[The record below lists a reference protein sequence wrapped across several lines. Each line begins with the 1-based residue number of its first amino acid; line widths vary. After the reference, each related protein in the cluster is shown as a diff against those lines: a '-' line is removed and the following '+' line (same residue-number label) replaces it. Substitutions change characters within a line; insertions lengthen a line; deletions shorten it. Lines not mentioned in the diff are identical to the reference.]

1 MTSRALALG
10 LLTVVAVAAVWAVFR
25 ARPALVGEEEVR
37 SAVLTTL
44 ARETPERFLVAG
56 RLTSGLT
63 TESARRWRVRVLD
76 LEAGR
81 ATVTVSLPGEVTY
94 GFPLDALTADDIRYL
109 DGQVVEIA
117 MPDLEVFAV
126 EAVLEEAVVEAS
138 VTGAARLT
146 PALTEQSLQTALR
159 RVRPALRAQAE
170 AHLADVRQP
179 RVNAAG
185 ALRAMLDPALVAAG
199 VVGPVTYRFVLAP
212 GDTLEMPASGRQGGE

>member
-1 MTSRALALG
+1 MRTRLAAL
-10 LLTVVAVAAVWAVFR
+10 LLLLVVAVAAVWAVFR

-37 SAVLTTL
+37 SAVLMTL

-56 RLTSGLT
+56 RLSSGLT
-63 TESARRWRVRVLD
+63 TESARRWRVRLLD

-109 DGQVVEIA
+109 DGQVVEIDV
-117 MPDLEVFAV
+117 PQLEVFAV
-126 EAVLEEAVVEAS
+126 EAVLEEAVVEAT
-138 VTGAARLT
+138 VTGTARLT
-146 PALTEQSLQTALR
+146 PSLTEQSLQTALR

-185 ALRAMLDPALVAAG
+185 ALRAMIDPAIAAAG
-199 VVGPVTYRFVLAP
+199 VTGPVTYRFVLAP
-212 GDTLEMPASGRQGGE
+212 GDTLVAAGGRRDGG

>member
-1 MTSRALALG
+1 VTSRLAAL
-10 LLTVVAVAAVWAVFR
+10 LLLLVVAVAAVWAVFR

-63 TESARRWRVRVLD
+63 TESARRWRVRLLD

-109 DGQVVEIA
+109 DGQVVEIDV
-117 MPDLEVFAV
+117 PELEVFAV
-126 EAVLEEAVVEAS
+126 EAVLEEAVVEAT
-138 VTGAARLT
+138 VTGTARLT
-146 PALTEQSLQTALR
+146 PSLTEESLQTALR

-185 ALRAMLDPALVAAG
+185 ALRAMIDPAIAAAG
-199 VVGPVTYRFVLAP
+199 VAGPVTYRFVLSP
-212 GDTLEMPASGRQGGE
+212 GDTLELSANSQRESM